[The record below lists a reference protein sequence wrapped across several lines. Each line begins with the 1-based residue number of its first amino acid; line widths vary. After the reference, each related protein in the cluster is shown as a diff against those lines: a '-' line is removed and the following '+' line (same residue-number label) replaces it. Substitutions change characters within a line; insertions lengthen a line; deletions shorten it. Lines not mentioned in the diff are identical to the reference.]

1 MTKHYLLRKLV
12 ALVAPDGMSFE
23 EYSIR
28 CATSGVEVSLDNKQY
43 VYWLFSG
50 TIDPKSNAELDSDQL
65 CKVKKYLLKAI
76 EEGYVFDAAD
86 AEDNS
91 FFASYAVDAL
101 LADKSF
107 AEDFFRLM
115 LTKHRHTEAGDAIYK
130 LNKGFGITSMCY
142 FEDGKD
148 GLDFKD
154 ILG

>member
-1 MTKHYLLRKLV
+1 M
-12 ALVAPDGMSFE
+12 
-23 EYSIR
+23 
-28 CATSGVEVSLDNKQY
+28 
-43 VYWLFSG
+43 
-50 TIDPKSNAELDSDQL
+50 
-65 CKVKKYLLKAI
+65 LKAI
-76 EEGYVFDAAD
+76 EEGYAFNAND

-91 FFASYAVDAL
+91 FFTSYAVDIV

-107 AEDFFRLM
+107 AEDFFKLM

-148 GLDFKD
+148 GLDFND